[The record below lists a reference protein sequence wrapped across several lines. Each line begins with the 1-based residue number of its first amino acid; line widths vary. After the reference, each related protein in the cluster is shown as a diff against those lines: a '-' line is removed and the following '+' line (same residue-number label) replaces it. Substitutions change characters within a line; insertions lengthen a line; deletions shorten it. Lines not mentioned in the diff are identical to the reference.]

1 MIRYRHVQLG
11 TLLIAQGALSLAG
24 NVVAIRRRG
33 RSVGRCLGAAIAV
46 VTIGVFSRLTVTVDD
61 EAVDVRFWPRF
72 VGRRVALADVESVA
86 VVNNKWYWGWGI
98 RRIRGGWLFNV
109 QGLRGVEL
117 RLAGGGVVRIGSS
130 EPEVLAAAV
139 EGALAEHARSAAV

>member
-1 MIRYRHVQLG
+1 MVRYRHSQIG

-24 NVVAIRRRG
+24 NVAAMRRKG
-33 RSVGRCLGAAIAV
+33 RSVGRWIGVAV
-46 VTIGVFSRLTVTVDD
+46 AVATIGVFSRLTVTVDD

-72 VGRRVALADVESVA
+72 VGRRVALAEIESVA
-86 VVNNKWYWGWGI
+86 VVSNRWYWGWGI
-98 RRIRGGWLFNV
+98 RRIRDGWLFNV

-117 RLAGGGVVRIGSS
+117 RLTTGGMVRIGSP

-139 EGALAEHARSAAV
+139 EGALAEHARSVAV